1 MKQASSNIQGF
12 LPLDIALKIASTLEV
27 LDVCALGSCSRFWR
41 ELCGSDCVWEFLT
54 RERWP
59 LLTFPNNSS
68 SSDPV
73 IKGWREI
80 YIKMHREMAGKATTV
95 VEFVENC
102 SSSELLE
109 VGDYY
114 KAIEDLCSMQLSFR
128 DVQMFLFKP
137 KLNVLLNLVGLHYC
151 IFCLQVPHG
160 PSLKRG
166 LIKLI
171 HQLKKS
177 HKF

>member
-1 MKQASSNIQGF
+1 
-12 LPLDIALKIASTLEV
+12 
-27 LDVCALGSCSRFWR
+27 
-41 ELCGSDCVWEFLT
+41 
-54 RERWP
+54 
-59 LLTFPNNSS
+59 
-68 SSDPV
+68 
-73 IKGWREI
+73 
-80 YIKMHREMAGKATTV
+80 MHREMAGKATTV

-151 IFCLQVPHG
+151 IFCLQVPVNSSCTLLFVSFCLHG
-160 PSLKRG
+160 RVQPCKQAIGSLCKTLEMLLR
-166 LIKLI
+166 
-171 HQLKKS
+171 
-177 HKF
+177 